1 VHLSPTDE
9 DMEGSFDNDVLI
21 GNPARNSI
29 LGQPGVDRIYG
40 GGGEDSLD
48 ARDGVRDEVI
58 QCGPPTKGPT
68 VHGKGIKGRA
78 ALQGHAFLDTFDPQ
92 PIGCAEVT
100 YGHPV
105 PGLGKTEEHHP
116 SQ

>member
-1 VHLSPTDE
+1 
-9 DMEGSFDNDVLI
+9 MEGSFDNDVLI
-21 GNPARNSI
+21 GNAARNSI

-58 QCGPPTKGPT
+58 QCGPPTRPT
-68 VHGKGIKGRA
+68 VHGQGIGEPRHRPG
-78 ALQGHAFLDTFDPQ
+78 LSGHAFIDTFDPA
-92 PIGCAEVT
+92 PVGCAEVT

-105 PGLGKTEEHHP
+105 PGLGKTGEHHP